1 MLQTKIKDVHIRNER
16 EAAIAEKYDKIAERL
31 EEYADENDEKGM
43 FPYASFAILREAG
56 FFSLTVPQKYGGYEA
71 SLYEM
76 AIALERLAKGDGAVA
91 LAAGWQSCLFLNYRE
106 GNRWREEVFAKVC
119 QDVVQNGDILNI
131 FATEKKGGN
140 IFRGSQPETIA
151 RRTAG
156 GYLISGEKTFATLAP
171 IADPLIVMAWVED
184 EGVLGEFLIR
194 KSDKVVVK
202 ETWNTIGMRS
212 TGSDTIVLNEVFV
225 SEESLLAKAT
235 GKDGG
240 LKNRSTFLFIAS
252 VFLGVAHAARD
263 FIIDFAK
270 HQQAGSLNKPI
281 AEVPHIQQKIGEIE
295 INLTTS
301 RTLLYSLADK
311 WDRFPQQRDHLLNDF
326 QAAKYTICHQAIRI
340 VEIAM
345 RIAGGR
351 GLSKD
356 FKLERL
362 FRDVQCGLSMHPAD
376 DMIVQGLARSVL
388 YSE

>member
-1 MLQTKIKDVHIRNER
+1 M
-16 EAAIAEKYDKIAERL
+16 
-31 EEYADENDEKGM
+31 
-43 FPYASFAILREAG
+43 
-56 FFSLTVPQKYGGYEA
+56 
-71 SLYEM
+71 
-76 AIALERLAKGDGAVA
+76 
-91 LAAGWQSCLFLNYRE
+91 
-106 GNRWREEVFAKVC
+106 FAKVC
-119 QDVVQNGDILNI
+119 QGVVQNGDILNI

-151 RRTAG
+151 RKTAN

-171 IADPLIVMAWVED
+171 IADPLIVMAWVEE
-184 EGVLGEFLIR
+184 EGVLGEFLVR

-225 SEESLLAKAT
+225 PEEALLAKAT

-270 HQQAGSLNKPI
+270 HQQAGSLKKPI
-281 AEVPHIQQKIGEIE
+281 AEVPHIQQKIGEME
-295 INLTTS
+295 ISLTTS

-311 WDRFPQQRDHLLNDF
+311 WDRFPHQRNDLLNDF

-340 VEIAM
+340 VELAM
-345 RIAGGR
+345 RVAGGR

-376 DMIVQGLARSVL
+376 DMIVEGLAKAAL
-388 YSE
+388 FSE

>member
-1 MLQTKIKDVHIRNER
+1 MLQTKIKDVQIRNER
-16 EAAIAEKYDKIAERL
+16 EAALAEKYDEIAERL
-31 EEYADENDEKGM
+31 EGYAAENDEQGT
-43 FPYASFAILREAG
+43 FPYASFDILREAG

-76 AIALERLAKGDGAVA
+76 TIALAKGDGAVA

-106 GNRWREEVFAKVC
+106 GNRWKEEIFATVC
-119 QDVVQNGDILNI
+119 QGVVQNGDTLNI

-140 IFRGSQPETIA
+140 IFRGSQPETVA

-156 GYLISGEKTFATLAP
+156 GYIISGEKTFATLAP

-212 TGSDTIVLNEVFV
+212 TGSDTIMLNEVFV
-225 SEESLLAKAT
+225 PEKALLAKAT

-270 HQQAGSLNKPI
+270 HQQAGSLQKPI

-295 INLTTS
+295 IALTTS
-301 RTLLYSLADK
+301 RTLLFSLADK
-311 WDRFPQQRDHLLNDF
+311 WDRYPHLRDDLLNDF
-326 QAAKYTICHQAIRI
+326 QAAKYTICHQAIHI
-340 VEIAM
+340 VELAM
-345 RIAGGR
+345 RVAGGR

-376 DMIVQGLARSVL
+376 DMIVQGLARSAL
-388 YSE
+388 YSD